1 MITIIILV
9 LILLLVGGVA
19 YYLKRT
25 GEIERD
31 PYSISSLDE
40 VVALTDAKGEPISF
54 ESFEGGVVVV
64 NVWAS
69 WSPFSMTELPALN
82 ELARSYEGGEVK
94 FVGIN
99 RAEQPLQT
107 ESFLKMLPP
116 LDRVELLYDPS
127 DTLYRSADGFAMPE
141 TIVYNERGIIV
152 AHIRGPVNVEEL
164 KGYIAQAL
172 DASN

>member
-1 MITIIILV
+1 MITIIILCV
-9 LILLLVGGVA
+9 ILLVVGGAA

-25 GEIERD
+25 GEIARD

-40 VVALTDAKGEPISF
+40 VVALTNAQGEAVSF

-69 WSPFSMTELPALN
+69 WSPFSLTELPAIN
-82 ELARSYEGGEVK
+82 ELARSYEGGGVK

-99 RAEQPLQT
+99 RAETPLQS
-107 ESFLKMLPP
+107 ESFLKMITP
-116 LDRVELLYDPS
+116 LDSIELLYDPN

-172 DASN
+172 DAS